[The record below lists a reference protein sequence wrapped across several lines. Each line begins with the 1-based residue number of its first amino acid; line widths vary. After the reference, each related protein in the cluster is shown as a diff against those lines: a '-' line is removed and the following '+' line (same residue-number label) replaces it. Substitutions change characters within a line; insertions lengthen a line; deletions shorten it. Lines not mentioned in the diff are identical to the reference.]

1 LNEYFNEKLVAESR
15 NGNKDAYA
23 QLVERFYRQIFLVSL
38 GIIGNVEDA
47 EDAAQEVILKGFLEI
62 SKLRNSSQFGPWITR
77 ITRNFCINIVRR
89 RQRSREIMKEKVRLP
104 DNMPEQNDNLQL
116 AIEKLP
122 MEIRLPLVMYYFD
135 GQSVRKVAENL
146 DVSTSAVY
154 AKLREAIKVLHRML
168 AEQGETNGQSL

>member
-1 LNEYFNEKLVAESR
+1 
-15 NGNKDAYA
+15 
-23 QLVERFYRQIFLVSL
+23 
-38 GIIGNVEDA
+38 
-47 EDAAQEVILKGFLEI
+47 
-62 SKLRNSSQFGPWITR
+62 
-77 ITRNFCINIVRR
+77 
-89 RQRSREIMKEKVRLP
+89 MKEKVRLP

>member
-1 LNEYFNEKLVAESR
+1 LNDHSDEKLVAESR
-15 NGNKDAYA
+15 NGDKDAYA

-38 GIIGNVEDA
+38 GVIGNVEDA

-62 SKLRNSSQFGPWITR
+62 SKLRNSSHFGPWITR
-77 ITRNFCINIVRR
+77 VARNLCINIVRR
-89 RQRSREIMKEKVRLP
+89 KQRSKEILKEKAKQ
-104 DNMPEQNDNLQL
+104 PERKPLQNDNLQL

-154 AKLREAIKVLHRML
+154 VKLREAIKELHRIL
-168 AEQGETNGQSL
+168 ADQGDRNG